1 VEVAESQDGARRR
14 SVYLQQ
20 RRSQVVTFLQLFDAP
35 SVVTGCSVRPTSTVP
50 LQALALLN
58 SDFARAR
65 ARSFA
70 RRLQHEAGTD
80 TDRRLALA
88 FRLAC
93 GRPPG
98 AEQREAAH
106 RFLAAQ
112 RQVYAG
118 RADAEERMWTDL
130 CQMVLASNAFLYV
143 E

>member
-1 VEVAESQDGARRR
+1 
-14 SVYLQQ
+14 VYLQQ

-70 RRLQHEAGTD
+70 RRLQHEAGTG
-80 TDRRLALA
+80 TDGRLALA

-93 GRPPG
+93 GRPPE

-118 RADAEERMWTDL
+118 RADAEERIWTDL
-130 CQMVLASNAFLYV
+130 CQMVLTSNAFLYV